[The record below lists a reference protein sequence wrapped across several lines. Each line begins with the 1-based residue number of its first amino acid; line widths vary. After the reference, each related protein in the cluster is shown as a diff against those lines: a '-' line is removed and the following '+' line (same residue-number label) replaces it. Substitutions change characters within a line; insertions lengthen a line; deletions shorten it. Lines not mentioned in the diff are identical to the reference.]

1 VGQSVAAS
9 AASKVG
15 RELIAAIATKRRVA
29 FTYHGRRRSVAE
41 PQCLG
46 FTFTDKES
54 LRAYLPRGGGRTTE
68 PLFTVAEMTDFVVL
82 DEHFSR
88 PGPNYK
94 KGDSA
99 MKTILA
105 EL

>member
-1 VGQSVAAS
+1 
-9 AASKVG
+9 
-15 RELIAAIATKRRVA
+15 
-29 FTYHGRRRSVAE
+29 
-41 PQCLG
+41 
-46 FTFTDKES
+46 
-54 LRAYLPRGGGRTTE
+54 LRAYLPRGGRISE

-82 DEHFSR
+82 DEHFTR

-94 KGDSA
+94 KSDSA

>member
-1 VGQSVAAS
+1 MGQTLAAPAAS
-9 AASKVG
+9 RVG
-15 RELIAAIATKRRVA
+15 LDLIAAIATMRRVA
-29 FTYHGRRRSVAE
+29 FTYHGQRRVAE

-46 FTFTDKES
+46 FTSTGKET
-54 LRAYLPRGGGRTTE
+54 LRAYLPRGGRISE
-68 PLFTVAEMTDFVVL
+68 PPFTVAEMTDFVVL
-82 DEHFSR
+82 DEHFTR

-94 KGDSA
+94 KSDSA

>member
-1 VGQSVAAS
+1 MGQAA
-9 AASKVG
+9 AVTAPPQTG
-15 RELIAAIATKRRVA
+15 QALIRAIATMQRIS
-29 FTYHGRRRSVAE
+29 FTYEQQKRYAE

-46 FTFTDKES
+46 FTSTGAET
-54 LRAYLPRGGGRTTE
+54 LRAYLPKGGGSVSE
-68 PLFTVAEMTDFVVL
+68 PLFTVAKMSDFVVL
-82 DEHFSR
+82 DERFSR
-88 PGPNYK
+88 PGPHYK

>member
-1 VGQSVAAS
+1 VVQVSAAR

-15 RELIAAIATKRRVA
+15 EELIACIKARRRVA
-29 FTYHGRRRSVAE
+29 FTYHGQGRVVE

-46 FTFTDKES
+46 FTFTDTES
-54 LRAYLPRGGGRTTE
+54 LRGYLPNGGRVSE
-68 PLFTVAEMTDFVVL
+68 RLFTVAEMTDFVVL
-82 DEHFSR
+82 DEHFTK
-88 PGPNYK
+88 PGPHYK
-94 KGDSA
+94 NGDSA

>member
-1 VGQSVAAS
+1 MAAPAAS
-9 AASKVG
+9 RVG
-15 RELIAAIATKRRVA
+15 LDIIAAIETMRRVA
-29 FTYHGRRRSVAE
+29 FAYHGRRRIAE

-46 FTFTDKES
+46 FTSTDKET
-54 LRAYLPRGGGRTTE
+54 LRAYLPRGGRITE

-82 DEHFSR
+82 DEHFIR

>member
-1 VGQSVAAS
+1 MGQSVAAPT
-9 AASKVG
+9 ASKVG
-15 RELIAAIATKRRVA
+15 LDLIGAIATKRRVA
-29 FTYHGRRRSVAE
+29 FTYHWQRRVGE

-68 PLFTVAEMTDFVVL
+68 PLFTVAEMTDVVVL
-82 DEHFSR
+82 DEHFTR

>member
-1 VGQSVAAS
+1 VRQGAPAH

-15 RELIAAIATKRRVA
+15 LDIIAAIKTMRRVA
-29 FTYHGRRRSVAE
+29 FVYHGRRRVAE

-46 FTFTDKES
+46 FTFTDTES
-54 LRAYLPRGGGRTTE
+54 MRGYLPKGGPVTE
-68 PLFTVAEMTDFVVL
+68 PLFSVAKMSDFVVL
-82 DEHFSR
+82 DEHFTR
-88 PGPNYK
+88 PGPHYK

>member
-1 VGQSVAAS
+1 VGQGGAAK
-9 AASKVG
+9 APSKVG
-15 RELIAAIATKRRVA
+15 QMIIASIKTKRRIS
-29 FTYHGRRRSVAE
+29 FTYHGQRRVAE

-46 FTFTDKES
+46 FTATDAETV
-54 LRAYLPRGGGRTTE
+54 RGYLPNGGKATE
-68 PLFTVAEMTDFVVL
+68 PLFTLSKMTDFVVL
-82 DEHFSR
+82 DEHFTK
-88 PGPNYK
+88 PGPHYK

>member
-1 VGQSVAAS
+1 VVGKGGPQPAPSKLGVEIIAS
-9 AASKVG
+9 IKAM
-15 RELIAAIATKRRVA
+15 RRIA
-29 FTYHGRRRSVAE
+29 FTYHGQRRVVE

-46 FTFTDKES
+46 FTFTDTET
-54 LRAYLPRGGGRTTE
+54 LRGYLPHGGKVPE
-68 PLFTVAEMTDFVVL
+68 PLFRTAKMSAFVVL
-82 DEHFSR
+82 DEHFTR
-88 PGPNYK
+88 PGPHYK